1 MLKKI
6 ISIATL
12 GDFLN
17 YIISCMAEFTQ
28 IERILRII
36 QILSSGSRL
45 TTAALVKRFDGQV
58 ALRTLQRDINKIA
71 SSGIPVRSRKTT
83 ANENE
88 WYLDSNFR
96 SFIPQ
101 TLGLNEYLAAHMLKE
116 NLKIFRNT
124 EFSDEID
131 SLLEKIEQIVPED
144 VFLETEDS
152 DPENLF
158 ENYTAGL
165 FDYSGFDETIRLIID
180 GILHQRKC
188 FVTYY
193 SVYEHVNKK
202 FYVEPHRLVYFRGGL
217 YVIIYIRKY
226 DKFRL
231 LAIQRIKHFKVLEEV
246 HPPDPQFEPSLFWE
260 NRFGLFSGEPSQVKI
275 KFSSS
280 ARMHI
285 EGRHWHAS
293 QTFSEG
299 KNGSLI
305 LEMLVGLSPELT
317 SWIFSWNEY
326 AEVLEPPELIKK
338 ISNKIKKLNT
348 LYPDPASS

>member
-1 MLKKI
+1 M
-6 ISIATL
+6 S
-12 GDFLN
+12 D
-17 YIISCMAEFTQ
+17 FTQ

-36 QILSSGSRL
+36 QILSSGTRL
-45 TTAALVKRFDGQV
+45 TTAALVRRFDDQV
-58 ALRTLQRDINKIA
+58 ALRTLQRDLNKIA
-71 SSGIPVRSRKTT
+71 SSGIPVLSRKTK

-88 WYLDSNFR
+88 WYLDSSFR

-165 FDYSGFDETIRLIID
+165 FDYSGYDETIKQIIE

-188 FVTYY
+188 LVTYY
-193 SVYEHVNKK
+193 SVYEHVNKS
-202 FYVEPHRLVYFRGGL
+202 FYIEPHRIVYFRGGL
-217 YVIIYIRKY
+217 YVIIYIRRF

-231 LAIQRIKHFKVLEEV
+231 LAIQRIKRFEIKDEV
-246 HPPDPQFEPSLFWE
+246 HPEEPRFDPASFWQG
-260 NRFGLFSGEPSQVKI
+260 RFGLFSGEPNKVKI
-275 KFSSS
+275 EFSSS

-293 QTFSEG
+293 QSFSEG
-299 KNGSLI
+299 KKGSLI
-305 LEMLVGLSPELT
+305 LEMDVGISPELT

-326 AEVLEPPELIKK
+326 AKVLEPPELIEK
-338 ISNKIKKLNT
+338 ISRKIKRLKK
-348 LYPDPASS
+348 LYPAT